1 MEKIKLIKEEGCVNI
16 LMEMQSQ
23 WAISGFMI
31 YLKEKEADD
40 L

>member
-16 LMEMQSQ
+16 LMEMQSK
-23 WAISGFMI
+23 WAISDFII